1 MAVDHTRALPVHPDR
16 LEHMAQLIW
25 DKPLMELPGR
35 ERVRILEVAL
45 QAEQVEYLSDIRFFL
60 NEAYDIYNARF
71 R

>member
-35 ERVRILEVAL
+35 ERIRVLEVAL
-45 QAEQVEYLSDIRFFL
+45 AAEQVEWSQQIAFFL
-60 NEAYDIYNARF
+60 GEAYEIYNQRF